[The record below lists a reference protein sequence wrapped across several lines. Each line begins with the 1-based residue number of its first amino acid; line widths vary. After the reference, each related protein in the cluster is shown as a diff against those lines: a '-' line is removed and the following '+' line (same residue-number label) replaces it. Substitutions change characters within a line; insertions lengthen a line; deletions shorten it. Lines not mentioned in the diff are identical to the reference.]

1 MKTKRT
7 TTKAATPKTKTPAKA
22 KTTKPTGEKK
32 ISQIEAAV
40 QVLAKAKEPM
50 NCQTMVEAMTAAGL
64 WSSPGGKTPA
74 STLYASILR
83 ELNTKG
89 KDARFVKKDRGL
101 FALAGRK

>member
-1 MKTKRT
+1 MKTKKT
-7 TTKAATPKTKTPAKA
+7 ATSKAKTPKAKTPAKA
-22 KTTKPTGEKK
+22 KATKPADKK

-40 QVLAKAKEPM
+40 RVLVKTKEPM
-50 NCQTMVEAMTAAGL
+50 NCQAMVDAMAKAGL

>member
-1 MKTKRT
+1 MKTKKT
-7 TTKAATPKTKTPAKA
+7 TKKAATAKA
-22 KTTKPTGEKK
+22 KTPARATKPAAKK
-32 ISQIEAAV
+32 LSRIEAAV

-50 NCQTMVEAMTAAGL
+50 NCTAMVEAMAAAGM

>member
-1 MKTKRT
+1 MKTKKT
-7 TTKAATPKTKTPAKA
+7 TKKAATLKAKTPAKA
-22 KTTKPTGEKK
+22 TKPAAKK
-32 ISQIEAAV
+32 LSQIEAAV

-50 NCQTMVEAMTAAGL
+50 NCQAMVDAMAAAGL

-101 FALAGRK
+101 FVLAARK